1 VSGHPRRAELEDLYR
16 WVRPQIAIPVHGEAL
31 HLAEHAALA
40 RKTGVPQAL
49 ICSNGDLV
57 QLAPGPAGIVDSLPQ
72 GRLYKDGRLIINA
85 EARTVADRRRLG
97 FVGIV
102 SIALA
107 IDDDRGMIAG
117 DPEVELIGI
126 PETDAE
132 GRPFDRLVHDTTV
145 ETVENLPRARRR
157 DPDSVA
163 DAVKRAVRSAVA
175 ARWGKK
181 PLCVVHVL
189 TI

>member
-1 VSGHPRRAELEDLYR
+1 
-16 WVRPQIAIPVHGEAL
+16 
-31 HLAEHAALA
+31 
-40 RKTGVPQAL
+40 
-49 ICSNGDLV
+49 
-57 QLAPGPAGIVDSLPQ
+57 
-72 GRLYKDGRLIINA
+72 
-85 EARTVADRRRLG
+85 
-97 FVGIV
+97 
-102 SIALA
+102 
-107 IDDDRGMIAG
+107 MIAG

-132 GRPFDRLVHDTTV
+132 GRPFDRVVHDTTV

-175 ARWGKK
+175 TRWGKK